1 MTSRNIVL
9 IETMDSMGTGFL
21 YPCRYEENF
30 QLQYFIVFTNSH
42 VLQNIG
48 LKEHEP
54 FRDHKGQIRLTFYDS
69 LGCQAE
75 QEEIPY
81 CMISDYVQ
89 KCQSPYTV

>member
-21 YPCRYEENF
+21 YPCKYEENF

-48 LKEHEP
+48 LKEYEP
-54 FRDHKGQIRLTFYDS
+54 FHDHKGQIRLTFYDS
-69 LGCQAE
+69 WAARQSRRISKKFMYI
-75 QEEIPY
+75 IPE
-81 CMISDYVQ
+81 V
-89 KCQSPYTV
+89 